1 MSDLLWKQ
9 DKGLYSDTTLKKF
22 SETITENYGI
32 KIKEYQDLWQWSIK
46 EPEKFWTALLQFLG
60 IHYFGQVDPVI
71 SNDELIY
78 DQKFFTNISLNY
90 AENIILNLNSNPI
103 IFINEKGF
111 RQEISKDEIIIKVS
125 KLSSYLKSIG
135 VKKGDRIASISANT
149 PNTLIS
155 FLAVNSI
162 GAIWSSCSPDFGEA
176 AILDRFNQI
185 KPKVLLYSEMYF
197 YGGKKFNIR
206 EKVIN
211 VIREMKTLEQSLC
224 INYQD
229 TKEERLDKEVTDLN
243 SIFDEKNLSEKIEF
257 EMCSF
262 NDPMYILYSS
272 GTTGK
277 PKCIVHNVG
286 GPLLQHMKEH
296 QLHCNIQEN
305 DKIFY
310 FTTCG
315 WMMWNWLV
323 SALASKAT
331 IVLYDGSPFFPGKE
345 SIIQIVDNEK
355 INFLGVSAKYL
366 DSLRNDN
373 FSAIDRFNLD
383 SLRCIL
389 STGSPLIRES
399 FEYVYKFL
407 KKDVHL
413 ASISGGTDIV
423 SCFVIGNPLLPVFSG
438 EIQCKSLGVNVD
450 VFDERGQS
458 TREKGELV
466 CKSALPS
473 MPIGFWND
481 HKKTKYISSYFS
493 RFENVWTQGDFANFT
508 ENNGII
514 IYGRS
519 DATLN
524 PGGVR
529 IGTAEIYR
537 AVETLDKVD
546 ESLAVAQNWDNDIRI
561 ILFVK
566 LKTEEELT
574 EGLKKLIKDRI
585 KTHTSIRHVP
595 SKIIK
600 VLDIPRTKSGKI
612 VELSIRDILNG
623 EKPKNLGALENPECL
638 KEYENIK
645 ELKMRNSGQS

>member
-9 DKGLYSDTTLKKF
+9 DKDFYSDTTLKRF

-32 KIKEYQDLWQWSIK
+32 QINEYQDLWQWSIK
-46 EPEKFWTALLQFLG
+46 EPEKFWTTLLQFLG
-60 IHYFGQVDPVI
+60 IRFSGQIDPVI

-78 DQKFFTNISLNY
+78 DQKFFTNVSLNY
-90 AENIILNLNSNPI
+90 AENIILNLNSTPI

-111 RQEISKDEIIIKVS
+111 RQEISKEEIIIKVS

-135 VKKGDRIASISANT
+135 IKKGDRIAAISANT

-162 GAIWSSCSPDFGEA
+162 GAIWSSCSSDFGEA

-185 KPKVLLYSEMYF
+185 EPKVLLYSEMYF
-197 YGGKKFNIR
+197 YGGKKFNIK
-206 EKVIN
+206 EKVTN
-211 VIREMKTLEQSLC
+211 VIREIKTLEQSLC

-229 TKEERLDKEVTDLN
+229 TKEEVFKKETIDIN
-243 SIFDEKNLSEKIEF
+243 SIFNDKYLSEELEF
-257 EMCSF
+257 ESCSF

-272 GTTGK
+272 GTTGE

-286 GPLLQHMKEH
+286 GHLLQHMKEH
-296 QLHCNIQEN
+296 QLHCDLKPNE
-305 DKIFY
+305 KIFY

-331 IVLYDGSPFFPGKE
+331 IILYDGSPFFPGKE
-345 SIIQIVDNEK
+345 SIVQIVDNER

-366 DSLRNDN
+366 DALRNDN
-373 FSAIDRFNLD
+373 FSAIDRFSLD

-399 FEYVYKFL
+399 FEYVYEHL

-423 SCFVIGNPLLPVFSG
+423 SCFVIGNPILPVFSG

-450 VFDERGQS
+450 VFDEDGQS

-481 HKKTKYISSYFS
+481 NNKAKYISSYFS
-493 RFENVWTQGDFANFT
+493 RFKNVWTQGDFANFT
-508 ENNGII
+508 DNDGII

-524 PGGVR
+524 PGGIR

-537 AVETLDKVD
+537 AVETLNAVV
-546 ESLAVAQNWDNDIRI
+546 ESIAVAQKWDNDIRI
-561 ILFVK
+561 VLFVK
-566 LKTEEELT
+566 LQSKEELT
-574 EGLKKLIKDRI
+574 EDLREMIKDRI
-585 KTHTSIRHVP
+585 RANTSVRHVP
-595 SKIIK
+595 AKIIK
-600 VLDIPRTKSGKI
+600 IMDIPKTKSGKI
-612 VELSIRDILNG
+612 VELSIRDIING

-638 KEYENIK
+638 KEYENIE
-645 ELKMRNSGQS
+645 ELKH

>member
-9 DKGLYSDTTLKKF
+9 DKDLYSDTTLKKF
-22 SETITENYGI
+22 SETITENYGFPI
-32 KIKEYQDLWQWSIK
+32 NEYQDLWQWSIK
-46 EPEKFWTALLQFLG
+46 EPEKFWTTLLQFLG
-60 IHYFGQVDPVI
+60 IRYSGQVDPVI

-90 AENIILNLNSNPI
+90 AENIILNLNSIPI

-111 RQEISKDEIIIKVS
+111 RQEISKEEIIIKVS

-135 VKKGDRIASISANT
+135 IKKGDRIVAISANT

-185 KPKVLLYSEMYF
+185 EPKVLLYSEMYF

-206 EKVIN
+206 EKVTN
-211 VIREMKTLEQSLC
+211 VIREIKTLEQSLC

-229 TKEERLDKEVTDLN
+229 TKEEVLKKETMDIN
-243 SIFDEKNLSEKIEF
+243 SIFDDKHLSEELKF
-257 EMCSF
+257 ESCSF

-272 GTTGK
+272 GTTGE

-296 QLHCNIQEN
+296 QLHCDLKPNE
-305 DKIFY
+305 KIFY

-331 IVLYDGSPFFPGKE
+331 IILYDGSPFFPGKE
-345 SIIQIVDNEK
+345 SIVQIVDNER

-366 DSLRNDN
+366 DALRNDN
-373 FSAIDRFNLD
+373 FSAIDRFSLD

-399 FEYVYKFL
+399 FEYVYEHL
-407 KKDVHL
+407 KEDVHL

-423 SCFVIGNPLLPVFSG
+423 SCFVIGNPILPVFSG

-450 VFDERGQS
+450 VFDEDGQS

-481 HKKTKYISSYFS
+481 NNKAKYISSYFS
-493 RFENVWTQGDFANFT
+493 RFKNVWTQGDFANFT
-508 ENNGII
+508 DNDGII

-524 PGGVR
+524 PGGIR

-537 AVETLDKVD
+537 AVETLNAVV
-546 ESLAVAQNWDNDIRI
+546 ESIAVAQKWDNDIRI
-561 ILFVK
+561 VLFVK
-566 LKTEEELT
+566 LQSKEELT
-574 EGLKKLIKDRI
+574 EDLREMIKDRI
-585 KTHTSIRHVP
+585 RANTSVRHVP
-595 SKIIK
+595 AKIIK
-600 VLDIPRTKSGKI
+600 IMDIPKTKSGKI
-612 VELSIRDILNG
+612 VELSIRDIING

-638 KEYENIK
+638 KEYENIE
-645 ELKMRNSGQS
+645 ELKH